1 MGILLKYKGVINMIK
16 LLLIF
21 LWISTSSFAQQ
32 TTIATANLSDQG
44 WYVDTG
50 IRGAWNFAGIC
61 FRNKV
66 YYRKALSRNNASFL
80 FQNSYLE
87 TGVELGIAPFMK
99 TSAFV
104 VWQPILPL
112 RFNLRVGHYKDLL
125 GEPLIDGPNGGY
137 DHGYLAFTGLNPGN
151 VTSDKIN
158 SDTLEIEFAPT
169 LTLGGKVGSAGAL
182 AFIYTP
188 YMHYFYS
195 SNMKEGQYKYLARD
209 SIVIGKQTFFW
220 RHNFL
225 FGYSMLDLGLTVGV
239 SATIQHLSS
248 ISGIFRAGVF
258 GVLAYEKTSIKNP
271 KLTPY
276 VRAQI
281 GTWVK
286 DRYLEKLF
294 VIQAEFGIKY
304 KFN

>member
-1 MGILLKYKGVINMIK
+1 MIK

-21 LWISTSSFAQQ
+21 LWISNSSFAQQ
-32 TTIATANLSDQG
+32 NTVLADNLSDQG
-44 WYVDTG
+44 WYIDSG

-61 FRNKV
+61 LRNKV
-66 YYRKALSRNNASFL
+66 YYRKALSRDKNSFL

-87 TGVELGIAPFMK
+87 AGVEFGIAPFVK
-99 TSAFV
+99 TTAFV

-112 RFNLRVGHYKDLL
+112 KFNLRVGHYKDLI

-137 DHGYLAFTGLNPGN
+137 NHGYLPFTGLNPGN
-151 VTSDKIN
+151 VTSEKIN

-169 LTLGGKVGSAGAL
+169 LSLGGKVGSGAL

-195 SNMKEGQYKYLARD
+195 SNMEEGQYKHLARD
-209 SIVIGKQTFFW
+209 SIVIGKQDIFW
-220 RHNFL
+220 RHNLL
-225 FGYSMLDLGLTVGV
+225 FGYSILNIGLTIGV
-239 SATIQHLSS
+239 SATIQHIQS
-248 ISGIFRAGVF
+248 ISGIFRSGVF
-258 GVLAYEKTSIKNP
+258 GVIAYEKVSAKNP

-276 VRAQI
+276 VRAQL
-281 GTWVK
+281 GTWIK